1 MKLNFNTKKKRGLYF
16 KRLIAVGLVCFAF
29 FLSFNKWQ
37 QWKQYETLQKQ
48 VNLLKQEEQNILAQ
62 NNDLEKSLELLS
74 SDSSS
79 EKIARMQLNLKKE
92 GEETVVFI
100 EPESQETLSQ
110 QEEKKSNFKLW
121 WEYFF
126 INNN

>member
-16 KRLIAVGLVCFAF
+16 KRLIAVGLVCLAF

-100 EPESQETLSQ
+100 EPESQETPSQ
-110 QEEKKSNFKLW
+110 QEEKKSNFKQW